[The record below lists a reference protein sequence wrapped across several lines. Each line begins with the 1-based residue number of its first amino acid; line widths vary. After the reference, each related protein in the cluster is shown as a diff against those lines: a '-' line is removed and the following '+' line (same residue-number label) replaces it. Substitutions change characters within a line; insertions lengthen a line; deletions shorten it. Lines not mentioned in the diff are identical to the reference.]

1 MSNMS
6 CMVLFIIHFV
16 TNKPLVDKNGT
27 GDEYLDKLSFIC
39 STIGHLL
46 RKE

>member
-6 CMVLFIIHFV
+6 CMVLFIIQFV
-16 TNKPLVDKNGT
+16 TNKPLVDRNGN
-27 GDEYLDKLSFIC
+27 GDEYLDKPSFIC